1 MEAKPISI
9 ITDEMLLEIAK
20 RKSIE
25 MAFKMLKDDMPIEK
39 VAEYCGLPVNEVE
52 EIKRS
57 GRIIRLTI
65 ERI

>member
-1 MEAKPISI
+1 
-9 ITDEMLLEIAK
+9 MLLEIAK
-20 RKSIE
+20 QKSIE

-39 VAEYCGLPVNEVE
+39 VSKYCSLPINEVE

-57 GRIIRLTI
+57 GKIISLTI

>member
-1 MEAKPISI
+1 
-9 ITDEMLLEIAK
+9 MLLEIAK
-20 RKSIE
+20 QKSIE